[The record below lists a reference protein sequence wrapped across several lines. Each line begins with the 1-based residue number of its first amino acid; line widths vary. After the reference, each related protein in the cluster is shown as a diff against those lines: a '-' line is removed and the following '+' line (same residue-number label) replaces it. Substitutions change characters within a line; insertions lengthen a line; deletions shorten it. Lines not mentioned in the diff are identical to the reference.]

1 MPSTP
6 IFVSADPTLFNPQS
20 GRLDASRIASEIQLP
35 VSTIA
40 EAIGKKAPSV
50 RKHPDAS
57 SLQPELRRVY
67 RIWVAIVGLYAG
79 NTRLPSSS
87 SNAANSSH
95 SKLWS
100 KPWLQ
105 GSQASEVSP
114 HSDGSND
121 RYVDVAFRTCVMN
134 SDSSEQ

>member
-1 MPSTP
+1 MLATSTLA
-6 IFVSADPTLFNPQS
+6 SADPALFNPQS

-67 RIWVAIVGLYAG
+67 RIWVAIVDLYAG
-79 NTRLPSSS
+79 NKK
-87 SNAANSSH
+87 NARIFLNAPNKH
-95 SKLWS
+95 LQNQAPVEFIENGDL
-100 KPWLQ
+100 KPLE
-105 GSQASEVSP
+105 AFVEAISERQS
-114 HSDGSND
+114 
-121 RYVDVAFRTCVMN
+121 A
-134 SDSSEQ
+134 